1 MKILQV
7 SRMIRFYQKDWDM
20 DVYMCTFTII
30 YASIFVTDLNIQL
43 RIALYNYKL
52 ASGPE
57 VYIII

>member
-1 MKILQV
+1 
-7 SRMIRFYQKDWDM
+7 MIRFYQKDWDM